1 MNNQPDQSVLEQRL
15 RAGITKMQLDI
26 PESAIS
32 GLMKYLGLLQKW
44 NKAYNL
50 TAIRDPE
57 EMVSRHLL
65 DSLSIASYIKPGR
78 ILDVGTGPGLPGMVL
93 AITRPDIDF
102 TLLDSNGKKTRFLT
116 QAKLTLGLDNVTVLN
131 DRVEARPA
139 SERYDWITSRAFS
152 ALEDMIEW
160 TEHLLADQG
169 CWLAMKGVYPEEELA
184 KVNQRWPDIKLETC
198 DKLMVPGC
206 EGERHLVILRR

>member
-1 MNNQPDQSVLEQRL
+1 MNDQTALEKRL
-15 RAGITKMQLDI
+15 RAGIAEMQLDI
-26 PESAIS
+26 PESAMN
-32 GLMKYLGLLQKW
+32 GLMEYLGLLQKW

-65 DSLSIASYIKPGR
+65 DSLSIAGYIKPGC

-93 AITRPDIDF
+93 AITRPDIHF

-116 QAKLTLGLDNVTVLN
+116 QAKLTLRLDNVTVLN

-139 SERYDWITSRAFS
+139 SERYDCITSRAFS

-160 TEHLLADQG
+160 TEHLLDDQG

-184 KVNQRWPDIKLETC
+184 KVHQRWPHIKLETC
-198 DKLMVPGC
+198 DKLMVSGC